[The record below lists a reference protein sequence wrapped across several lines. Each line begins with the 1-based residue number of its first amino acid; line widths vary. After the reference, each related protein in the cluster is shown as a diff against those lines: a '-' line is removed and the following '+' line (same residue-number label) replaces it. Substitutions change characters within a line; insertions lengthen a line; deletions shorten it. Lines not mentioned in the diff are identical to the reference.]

1 MTNTER
7 IKAEIAHQLHIWSV
21 LYNGDEAKLKR
32 EPVVLEMRKLLAF
45 IDTLPAD
52 TMYAVVDNYT
62 FCDCGG
68 HSCKI
73 EGLYPTL
80 DEAVKAIH
88 ALREREK
95 KNNHGPIP
103 TVEGGGEFTTWDF
116 SAWDEIHHYEIMDA
130 EIKSVLKTEKR

>member
-52 TMYAVVDNYT
+52 KGGIVVDALLTKCTDGYLRA
-62 FCDCGG
+62 FSDRLPKRCGLKQG
-68 HSCKI
+68 DLVTIIVKQK
-73 EGLYPTL
+73 
-80 DEAVKAIH
+80 EAKQ
-88 ALREREK
+88 
-95 KNNHGPIP
+95 
-103 TVEGGGEFTTWDF
+103 
-116 SAWDEIHHYEIMDA
+116 
-130 EIKSVLKTEKR
+130 